1 MATIRFTRPAPLPV
15 DPTGG
20 CRAGA
25 TEVDITPSLDL
36 AMAGYSTEGKRARG
50 YRGRLWARVLF
61 LEDAEGHRAAVVV
74 ADLHSGSRFL
84 LERTAV
90 ETATTCG
97 ITADR
102 LILAGTHTHTGPGN
116 FYGNTLYDTT
126 GQVAQGF
133 DEGFADWVSS
143 RIASAIAE
151 AADAARP
158 AKLGVGVTRLWR
170 VSRNRSLEPFR
181 ANSDSSTWW
190 LPDRPGHGVPDG
202 LSPQERAIDPRV
214 TAMAAFNA
222 DDDSPI
228 GVLAT
233 FGCHSTALG
242 PGVDVYCADWPGWAA
257 RSARLAL
264 SNGGS
269 GPVVAIGLSGAG
281 DVTANTLSSDGRG
294 VALARDLGER
304 VGAAVAEAVGRARDA
319 AESFDLD
326 VRFEDRSVRERTV
339 EGRPD
344 TLLADDWDYGAPTV
358 GGSEESRT
366 LFHDLGL
373 VREGMPG
380 DHFDPD
386 HPQYPKV
393 RALGVLQELLG
404 FLVGLQPCDRLPIHV
419 VRLGAHVLA
428 TVPGEPTATTA
439 FRIERAL
446 LDATPA
452 DTAMILGYAGSY
464 SGYFATEQEYW
475 LQHYE
480 GSSTLYGRHSARH
493 LRARILRLAAGPV
506 PDPSHGAMVEF
517 DVGARIRAFTDVS
530 DGPAL
535 GPLDPALTRKDRRVE
550 IRWRMPASIRLTF
563 AEAFFVLVTR
573 QDGAGWRP
581 LEVDGRDFDDRHPD
595 VLVRQFRPGI
605 ELIPTTRAWGIDILL
620 PEELDP
626 QTKLRV
632 EVAPRGPFP
641 GFRVDV
647 PMIRV

>member
-1 MATIRFTRPAPLPV
+1 MAIIRFTRPAPRST
-15 DPTGG
+15 DPTGV

-25 TEVDITPSLDL
+25 AEVDITPSLDL

-61 LEDAEGHRAAVVV
+61 LEDAQGHRAAIVV

-84 LERTAV
+84 LERTAL

-97 ITADR
+97 ITTDR

-133 DEGFADWVSS
+133 DEGFANWVSS
-143 RIASAIAE
+143 RFAAAIG
-151 AADAARP
+151 AAAAAARP
-158 AKLGVGVTRLWR
+158 AKLGVGVTELWQ
-170 VSRNRSLEPFR
+170 VSRNRSLEPFH

-190 LPDRPGHGVPDG
+190 LPDRPGQGAPDG
-202 LSPQERAIDPRV
+202 LSPQERAVDPRV
-214 TAMAAFNA
+214 TALAAFSA
-222 DDDSPI
+222 DDDSTI

-242 PGVDVYCADWPGWAA
+242 PGGDVFCADWPGWAV
-257 RSARLAL
+257 RSARLTL
-264 SNGGS
+264 SQDGAE
-269 GPVVAIGLSGAG
+269 PVVAVGLSGAG
-281 DVTANTLSSDGRG
+281 DVTANTLSPGGRG
-294 VALARDLGER
+294 VELARSLGER
-304 VGAAVAEAVGRARDA
+304 VGDAVAEAVGRARDA
-319 AESFDLD
+319 SEPFDLEM
-326 VRFEDRSVRERTV
+326 RFEDRSVRERTV
-339 EGRPD
+339 GGRAD
-344 TLLADDWDYGAPTV
+344 TVLAKDWDYGAPTI

-366 LFHDLGL
+366 LFYDLGL

-380 DHFDPD
+380 DHFEED

-404 FLVGLQPCDRLPIHV
+404 FLVGLQPCDRLPLHV
-419 VRLGAHVLA
+419 LRVGGHILA

-439 FRIERAL
+439 ARIERSL
-446 LDATPA
+446 LDATGA

-464 SGYFATEQEYW
+464 GGYFATEQEYW

-480 GSSTLYGRHSARH
+480 GSSTLYGRNSARH
-493 LRARILRLAAGPV
+493 LEARILRLATGPV
-506 PDPSHGAMVEF
+506 PNPGHGAAVEF

-535 GPLDPALTRKDRRVE
+535 GPLDPAVTRKDRRVE
-550 IRWRMPASIRLTF
+550 IRWRIPASVRLTF
-563 AEAFFVLVTR
+563 AESFFALVTR
-573 QDGAGWRP
+573 QDGAVWRAI
-581 LEVDGRDFDDRHPD
+581 EVEGRDFDDRHPD
-595 VLVRQFRPGI
+595 VLVREFRPGI
-605 ELIPTTRAWGIDILL
+605 ELIPTTRAWGIDVLL

-626 QTKLRV
+626 QTPLRV

-641 GFRVDV
+641 GFRVEV
-647 PMIRV
+647 PVPRA